1 MASATRSNN
10 RCHLLCKVTR
20 AQPPEHI
27 ITHCMS
33 FSLRQ
38 FHFGFPGR
46 NHEVPECLVPPLT
59 SASSVPSLQSCK
71 LEVLATRSQTAFDS
85 EASCPVAP
93 FVRLTWAGSPNPAQR
108 VESCFLTMESCLRQV
123 PSGPSSAGSFFP
135 EPHVSEAAQ
144 AVENNERLVDLKS
157 GGFAFKDGRSA
168 FGCETRGLHGD
179 RPSLVFFSVLCG

>member
-27 ITHCMS
+27 ITNCMS

-93 FVRLTWAGSPNPAQR
+93 FVRSTWAGSPNPAQR
-108 VESCFLTMESCLRQV
+108 VECFLTESCRQV
-123 PSGPSSAGSFFP
+123 PGKPSSAGSFFP
-135 EPHVSEAAQ
+135 EHVSEAA
-144 AVENNERLVDLKS
+144 R
-157 GGFAFKDGRSA
+157 RWRTTSA
-168 FGCETRGLHGD
+168 SWT
-179 RPSLVFFSVLCG
+179 